1 MNKGGAPEGNENAK
15 NGKIWQQAIK
25 RALARKA
32 ESNVDKGLDK
42 IADKLVDAA
51 ADKGD
56 QWAIKEIGDRI
67 DGKSVQAV
75 EGTGENGLFTIAFT
89 KLDEDV
95 L

>member
-1 MNKGGAPEGNENAK
+1 MAERGGQPGNENAK

-32 ESNVDKGLDK
+32 KSNVDAGLDK
-42 IADKLVDAA
+42 VADNLVKAA
-51 ADKGD
+51 TDGKD

-75 EGTGENGLFTIAFT
+75 EGTGDNGLFTILIST
-89 KLDEDV
+89 DDESV